1 MTSLSGEG
9 ASRIYIKPVS
19 AALRAFPT
27 FSGALLIDS
36 DVETSR
42 GVGARDDRVLTNPEG
57 THIEIPAFKGEAG
70 DTALASGGALLLE
83 IASAVKKLLE

>member
-1 MTSLSGEG
+1 MGE
-9 ASRIYIKPVS
+9 
-19 AALRAFPT
+19 ALETHPDVGRA
-27 FSGALLIDS
+27 LIDS

-42 GVGARDDRVLTNPEG
+42 GVGARGDRVLTNPEG

-70 DTALASGGALLLE
+70 DTALLAPGGALLLE